1 LKIALFATGN
11 PGLAV
16 SHYLS
21 ESGDTVDL
29 LFLAGQHSEADFEIE
44 RAFSNSPVTVRGE
57 ECRNEELL
65 SRLFSESKVEAI
77 VSVYWPWVIPQ
88 RAADMLQITVNFHPS
103 LLPYGRGWYPHV
115 HNIIKGSRAGVSLH
129 EISTPVDSGK
139 IWAQR
144 EVQVAVTDTAS
155 DLHARL
161 QKEIVELFV
170 ENWPAI
176 RDGGLT
182 PTAQSGLAVYF
193 AKNAFDKSDTLV
205 LDQISTVREVIDTLR
220 ARSFGGRGYAH
231 FYVDGRKISISI
243 SLKEES
249 V

>member
-1 LKIALFATGN
+1 MKIALFATGN
-11 PGLAV
+11 PGLEV
-16 SHYLS
+16 SHFIS
-21 ESGDTVDL
+21 QSGDIVEL
-29 LFLAGQHSEADFEIE
+29 LFLAGDDTEADLEIE

-57 ECRNEELL
+57 ECRNEDLL
-65 SRLFSESKVEAI
+65 SRLFLESEVDAI

-88 RAADMLQITVNFHPS
+88 RVADSLQLTLNFHPS

-115 HNIIKGSRAGVSLH
+115 HNIIEGTRAGVSLH

-144 EVQVAVTDTAS
+144 DVHVSVTDIAS

-176 RDGGLT
+176 RNGDLAPT
-182 PTAQSGLAVYF
+182 PQSGSAVYF
-193 AKNAFDKSDTLV
+193 PKNAFDDSDTLD
-205 LDQISTVREVIDTLR
+205 LDENSTVRDVINRLR
-220 ARSFGGRGYAH
+220 ARTFGGKGYSH
-231 FYVDGRKISISI
+231 FYSDGRKISIAI
-243 SLKEES
+243 SLNEES
-249 V
+249 I